1 MGYLF
6 NQTVP
11 AAYRNEMELLLLC
24 AGPRPDAKAI
34 EQIKSISKKDLN
46 WEYLVNTA
54 VFHKL
59 HLLLHENLQ
68 IACPEVFK
76 NQHLQKLIF
85 EYKSNAARSLLFS
98 KRLLAI
104 LNLLAQ
110 HHIQAVP
117 FKGPVL
123 AEKVYGD
130 ASLRQSVDLDIL
142 VDKQDAFTAMSLL
155 GEQGFL
161 PEIDLDQKQFSAYA
175 AKKNSIAMFHQSSVL
190 AVDLHWE
197 MSANYASEPL
207 VLNHIKNDL
216 VQVTFAGETVLQPCK
231 ELLLIYLCLHGTR
244 DCWKDLESLCS
255 IAALIQS
262 HDDWDWKQIIKRADR
277 MHCRRM
283 LLLTFG
289 LVIDLFDVKLPQ
301 TILTFAENDPAVS
314 KLANTVCKTL
324 FNPGRLN
331 SATETK
337 SKFSMFHWRV
347 RDAWFEKLR
356 YMRHLIFGTTV
367 QEWRYFPM
375 PGKLSFLHGLL
386 RPLRLSMAFFLWMVK
401 GKGEEQVC
409 ALTAYKETGVRCQV
423 SGTRKKE

>member
-6 NQTVP
+6 NHTVP
-11 AAYRNEMELLLLC
+11 PAYKKEIELLLLC
-24 AGPRPDAKAI
+24 AQPRPDAKAI
-34 EQIKSISKKDLN
+34 EQIKSISKKDLD
-46 WEYLVNTA
+46 WRYLLDMA
-54 VFHKL
+54 IFHKL

-76 NQHLQKLIF
+76 KEHLQKLIF

-98 KRLLAI
+98 NRLLAI

-110 HHIQAVP
+110 HRIQAVP

-123 AEKVYGD
+123 AERVYGD
-130 ASLRQSVDLDIL
+130 AGLRQSVDLDIL
-142 VDKQDAFTAMSLL
+142 VDKQDAFTTMGLL

-161 PEIDLDQKQFSAYA
+161 PEIDLDEKQFTAYA
-175 AKKNSIAMFHQSSVL
+175 AKKNSIAMANPGSVL

-197 MSANYASEPL
+197 MSANYVAEPL
-207 VLNHIKNDL
+207 VLNRIKNDL
-216 VQVTFAGETVLQPCK
+216 VQVAFAGETVLQTCK

-244 DCWKDLESLCS
+244 DCWKDLESLGS
-255 IAALIQS
+255 IAALIRS
-262 HDDWDWKQIIKRADR
+262 HDNWDWKQIIKRADR

-283 LLLTFG
+283 VLLTLLL
-289 LVIDLFDVKLPQ
+289 VQDLFDVKLPQ
-301 TILTFAENDPAVS
+301 IVLTFAENDPAVS

-324 FNPGRLN
+324 FDPGRLN
-331 SATETK
+331 SVTETK
-337 SKFSMFHWRV
+337 TKFSMFHLKV
-347 RDAWFEKLR
+347 RDTWTEKLR

-386 RPLRLSMAFFLWMVK
+386 RPLRLSMAFLLWMVK
-401 GKGEEQVC
+401 GKG
-409 ALTAYKETGVRCQV
+409 
-423 SGTRKKE
+423 